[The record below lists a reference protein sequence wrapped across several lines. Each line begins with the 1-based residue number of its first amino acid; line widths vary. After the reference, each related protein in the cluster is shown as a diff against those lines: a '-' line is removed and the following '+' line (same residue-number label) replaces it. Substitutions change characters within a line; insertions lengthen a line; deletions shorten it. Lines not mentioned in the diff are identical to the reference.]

1 MNFQPIDVVSSEIID
16 EIMDDVLERVVQ
28 EGCEAKDKKNKDED
42 NSLENMVE
50 MMETCDPFNDSD
62 TQIIMCTEITED
74 EVKTE
79 KPMIRI

>member
-28 EGCEAKDKKNKDED
+28 EGCETEDKKNKDEG